1 MDAFEKL
8 LKLNL
13 KEVQEREVIHVVVVC
28 CLKVRPCVGGMSRE
42 LRNGKGKETGGYGRG
57 KSVRE
62 EERYIT
68 L

>member
-28 CLKVRPCVGGMSRE
+28 CLKVRPCVEGVSGE
-42 LRNGKGKETGGYGRG
+42 LKNGKGKERG
-57 KSVRE
+57 KW
-62 EERYIT
+62 ERKVS
-68 L
+68 